1 MRTPPEISGVS
12 VVLVGNFNPAIFTPA
27 WFAQHELLPQ
37 EVAENAELQIA
48 HPEVTEFSTEWLRL
62 QTTTDRF
69 SASTLRVPYVRVRD
83 LVLRVFN
90 EHLYHT
96 PIRALGIN
104 RDVHFEVASP
114 DARDRIGRLLAPVE
128 PWEPLRDKL
137 ELDNETGGMLSLT
150 MSQSHP
156 EDRPTGGKVDITV
169 EPSNRIAG
177 GRSGIYVRVNDH
189 FEIDGNASD
198 NRSQLMEFLDKRFDC
213 SIKFSEDIV
222 DHIMSL

>member
-27 WFAQHELLPQ
+27 WFGQHDLLPQ
-37 EVAENAELQIA
+37 EVAENANLQIA
-48 HPEVTEFSTEWLRL
+48 HPEFTDFSTEWLQL
-62 QTTTDRF
+62 NVTTDRF

-104 RDVHFEVASP
+104 RDAHFKVTSKRE
-114 DARDRIGRLLAPVE
+114 RDRVGRLLAPVE
-128 PWEPLRDKL
+128 PWEPLSAKL
-137 ELDNETGGMLSLT
+137 KLDNESGGMRSLT

-156 EDRPTGGKVDITV
+156 EDRPTGGKVSITV
-169 EPSNRIAG
+169 EPSTRIAD

-198 NRSQLMEFLDKRFDC
+198 NRSQLMDFLDKRFDS
-213 SIKFSEDIV
+213 SIKFSEDV
-222 DHIMSL
+222 VEHIMSL